1 MYING
6 KPKNIKNQIAA
17 LKRSKSKTFKN
28 ELKCSVYDPQSIIM
42 AVLHL
47 LLT

>member
-6 KPKNIKNQIAA
+6 KPKSIKNQITAME
-17 LKRSKSKTFKN
+17 RSKSKTFKN
-28 ELKCSVYDPQSIIM
+28 ELKCNVYDPQSIIM